1 MKGYLMSILGAS
13 LMAGVVECALPEGG
27 GFKKAMRTLTSLLL
41 LCVILS
47 PARGTVPSWDDLWG
61 RLEGLAREEDEW
73 YESYE
78 AIQKEGLLAMGEK
91 HVEQGLTTLLGER
104 FGIDAKNL
112 GVSVVCEGQGESIR
126 VVQVEVELY
135 GAAIFCDPHAIEVTV
150 GDLLD
155 CECRVF
161 VGRGG

>member
-1 MKGYLMSILGAS
+1 MKAYLMSILGAS
-13 LMAGVVECALPEGG
+13 LIAGIVESALPEG

-47 PARGTVPSWDDLWG
+47 PAREVTLSDDDLWEW
-61 RLEGLAREEDEW
+61 LEGLAGEEEEL

-78 AIQKEGLLAMGEK
+78 SIQNEGLLSMGQK
-91 HVEQGLTTLLGER
+91 HVEEGLAALLGER
-104 FGIDAKNL
+104 FGVDPQSL
-112 GVSVVCEGQGESIR
+112 GVSVVCEGRGESIR
-126 VVQVEVELY
+126 VVQVEIELY
-135 GAAIFCDPHAIEVTV
+135 GKAIFCDPHAIEALV
-150 GDLLD
+150 GELLD